1 MPAPDGVNVT
11 EQLPDTRVQAV
22 ELNDPEGPVSEKVTV
37 PVGVIGPVEVSVM
50 DAVQLEA
57 WLTMT
62 ELGEQLTLV
71 DDVCWPTN
79 IVTTSEW
86 TSCPAVALIVTL

>member
-11 EQLPDTRVQAV
+11 EQLPDTRVQEI

-37 PVGVIGPVEVSVM
+37 PVGVVGPVDVSVTV
-50 DAVQLEA
+50 AVQLEA
-57 WLTMT
+57 WLTMI

-79 IVTTSEW
+79 IVTTSE
-86 TSCPAVALIVTL
+86 

>member
-1 MPAPDGVNVT
+1 LPAPDGVNVT
-11 EQLPDTRVQAV
+11 EQLPDTRVQEI

-37 PVGVIGPVEVSVM
+37 PVGVVGPVDVSVTV
-50 DAVQLEA
+50 AVQLEA
-57 WLTMT
+57 WLTMI

-79 IVTTSEW
+79 IVTTSE
-86 TSCPAVALIVTL
+86 